1 MTIHSLWKVL
11 TVPLVLSLTGLLL
24 TDSVV
29 GQERLVR
36 EVGEAADPTEVAQD
50 EAPAVTEKSEVATD
64 PDEEKNP
71 TQKLYEKM
79 VDAVLEEFR
88 ATSRAHLM
96 LQIEEMQKV
105 AGLDEKSVRKLTV
118 AAKGAADKYIEQQ
131 ANSIK
136 NAINVRPPNEKIL
149 IKIGDKQ
156 IHPPL
161 APGAKPPEPKKATR
175 NPLLQFI
182 RNINAGANPVQAVD
196 EQYIH
201 ITVSMQS
208 SGMQVRV
215 KQHRSSSS
223 HGFGGGLVQLQQQ
236 PVWKKSYDSVITPE
250 QKKKYEEAV
259 AVRKERLRK
268 AAIAY
273 RVGRIDTQLNLND
286 DQRKQLTDLLMKTVT
301 LQNYAGNM
309 VEWRVRQG
317 LQQIKDDQ
325 VAGFLDDAQRQLFQ
339 QLKDQY

>member
-1 MTIHSLWKVL
+1 
-11 TVPLVLSLTGLLL
+11 
-24 TDSVV
+24 
-29 GQERLVR
+29 
-36 EVGEAADPTEVAQD
+36 
-50 EAPAVTEKSEVATD
+50 
-64 PDEEKNP
+64 
-71 TQKLYEKM
+71 M

-156 IHPPL
+156 INPPL